1 MSINPQFILGKDG
14 LPTNV
19 VISFEEWQ
27 LLYEQVPGMVPE
39 WQIKESLQRLAA
51 YKADPSTATS
61 MDDFLKELG
70 IDDAEEI

>member
-27 LLYEQVPGMVPE
+27 LLYEKVPGMVPE

-51 YKADPSTATS
+51 YKADPPTATS